1 MREDKVTFVLTSCN
15 RFDLLKLTIA
25 SFLKYNTC
33 PIEKYIFIE
42 DSEKIK
48 SLEKVV
54 NNFPELK
61 GKTVLLHNPVN
72 LGQLKSI
79 DRAYSLVDTEY
90 IFHCEEDWIF
100 YRSGFIEDSIE
111 VLKASPKILN
121 IWLRER
127 TDTNHCKVLDTF
139 EICENHK
146 IYRFDLEDKK
156 EPFAFTFN
164 PTVKRLSDYKMI
176 TGGYANSGME
186 DSISKFY
193 EEIGYYAVVFET
205 GYVKHEGWHRRV
217 LAMEKQR
224 SKLQKEFDAGFKKY
238 KAKIYKLLGIFG
250 KGK

>member
-1 MREDKVTFVLTSCN
+1 MKQGGVTFVLTSCN
-15 RFDLLKLTIA
+15 RFDLLKLTIE

-33 PIEKYIFIE
+33 PIDKYIFIE

-54 NNFPELK
+54 NSFSELR
-61 GKTVLLHNPVN
+61 GKAVLLYNPAN

-79 DRAYSLVDTEY
+79 DRAYSLVETEY
-90 IFHCEEDWIF
+90 IFHCEEDWMF
-100 YRSGFIEDSIE
+100 YRSGFIEDSIKVLE
-111 VLKASPKILN
+111 VCPKVIN

-127 TDTNHCKVLDTF
+127 TDTNHCKVLD
-139 EICENHK
+139 EGKQIVNYK
-146 IYRFDLEDKK
+146 LYRFDIDDKS

-164 PTVKRLSDYKMI
+164 PAVKRYSDYRMI
-176 TGGYANSGME
+176 EGGYSNRGME

-193 EEIGYYAVVFET
+193 EEKGYYALIFEQ

-217 LAMEKQR
+217 LAMEQKR
-224 SKLQKEFDAGFKKY
+224 SWFQKESDAWFKKN
-238 KAKIYKLLGIFG
+238 KAKVYKLLGIFG

>member
-1 MREDKVTFVLTSCN
+1 MAKSNVTFVLTSCN

-25 SFLKYNTC
+25 SFLKYNTY
-33 PIEKYIFIE
+33 PIDKFIFIE

-54 NNFPELK
+54 NSFSELK
-61 GKTVLLHNPVN
+61 GKAVLLHNPIN

-79 DRAYSLVDTEY
+79 DRAYSHVDTDY

-100 YRSGFIEDSIE
+100 YKTGFIEDSIA
-111 VLKASPKILN
+111 VLENYPKVIN
-121 IWLRER
+121 VWLRER

-139 EICENHK
+139 EEFNNHK
-146 IYRFDLEDKK
+146 LYRFDLVDKP

-164 PTVKRLSDYKMI
+164 PTVKRMTDYKMI
-176 TGGYANSGME
+176 EGGYANSGME
-186 DSISKFY
+186 DSISSFY
-193 EEIGYYAVVFET
+193 EERGYYAVIFEN

-217 LAMEKQR
+217 LAMEKHR
-224 SKLQKEFDAGFKKY
+224 SKLQKELDAGYKKF
-238 KAKIYKLLGIFG
+238 KAKIYKVLGIFG